1 MKNFISELKSV
12 DINKLL
18 ANQEVIIG
26 LDIGDKTIGIAVSD
40 RRLKIASGVT
50 TLSRNGSSKDF
61 IKLKETLEKYK
72 VGCVIFGW
80 PVQMNGQPGPQCEKI
95 LKFIEDGKAPKDK
108 TFSQFVAVLCNE
120 KQHSLHNLYP
130 SEMPPK
136 PFPVTSL
143 VIAAFQVLDNAKLV
157 EGIKADL
164 VPTLVKDKLTIDI
177 HTDPANIKITERGKD
192 YIKNASSACNMFSSA
207 ATYGPG
213 FAKIL
218 VDEVAYIISLHKDK

>member
-95 LKFIEDGKAPKDK
+95 LKFIEEFRKYFDVE
-108 TFSQFVAVLCNE
+108 FSYWDERLSTCAVTNILL
-120 KQHSLHNLYP
+120 Q
-130 SEMPPK
+130 
-136 PFPVTSL
+136 
-143 VIAAFQVLDNAKLV
+143 
-157 EGIKADL
+157 ADL
-164 VPTLVKDKLTIDI
+164 SRKKRKQVVDK
-177 HTDPANIKITERGKD
+177 
-192 YIKNASSACNMFSSA
+192 SA
-207 ATYGPG
+207 AIY
-213 FAKIL
+213 IL
-218 VDEVAYIISLHKDK
+218 QGSLDFLENRKAMA